1 LIHRSLVTPF
11 PSKRWFAIHIP
22 VRPGAP
28 YETNFHSM
36 DDDLMKPDV
45 DDVSNEEE
53 TEDTDDKVG
62 EEEEEDA
69 F

>member
-1 LIHRSLVTPF
+1 
-11 PSKRWFAIHIP
+11 
-22 VRPGAP
+22 
-28 YETNFHSM
+28 M